1 MARIIAGV
9 YEIQKKIGSGG
20 GGIVYLGEHLR
31 LKKQVALKADK
42 RRLSVDPEKLRRE
55 VDMLKNLTHTYIPQV
70 YDFVQEDGIVYT
82 VMDYIEGESLD
93 KVLVR
98 REAIPQPEILKWAC
112 QLLEALIYL
121 HSRPPHGILHAD
133 IKPANIMLRP
143 DGNIC
148 LIDYNIALALGE
160 DGAVKVGLSR
170 GYASPEHYG
179 ADYIKE
185 NRAGASPFSL
195 HSGSEKHGAATE
207 AEDVPKKYGTVTEA
221 EDAPEK
227 HGAATEVE
235 DAPEKY
241 GTVTEAEDAP
251 EKYETV
257 TEAEDGLEETLPDEK
272 AVLSGIGKQ
281 MPARIFAGKSG
292 MAGNTTGKSST
303 GRSGGVLLDVRS
315 DIYSL
320 GATLYHLLSGYR
332 PPQEAEKVVPLGA
345 DVCSIEVSKIIRKA
359 MSPDPAQR
367 YQSAEEMRNAFLLLP
382 KRDIRTI
389 RHKRRIACCAAALG
403 TAFLA
408 GGFCTFIGLKQLEQR
423 QSALALA
430 EYSGNA
436 LAEGDVSGAVSLA
449 LQAIPDGKSILNA
462 AVTPQAQKAL
472 SDALGV
478 YDLTDGFKAVD
489 TVKLPS
495 APFDIAISP
504 EGTRFAV
511 VYAYEAAIYETETL
525 QEIVSLPVQE
535 SALSDA
541 VFTDEGH
548 ILYAGKEGVA
558 GYDLIR
564 QEIMWTGNTATTLA
578 VSGDGKRVAA
588 VNRDEER
595 AYIYD
600 AADGKLLAEC
610 FFEGHHMP
618 VTYNDT
624 FADAGNSIFALNED
638 GSLLAVSFS
647 DGGLYLFHVGDTDGD
662 LEIYGASEYVH
673 FEGGFH
679 GGYFVF
685 AADSSSHSL
694 FGLVDTESAE
704 YLGGAESQDNFLLQA
719 GKEGVYLASG
729 NLLVAFDPETMQQL
743 ELAYTGDANITDFA
757 VKDGYVLAATDD
769 SGFSFFDSAARKISS
784 ELCEKACDF
793 VRLSGGNAVIGNRNE
808 PSVRILKLEG
818 HDESRLMSYDAR
830 YAHDEARIAQ
840 DGKTAMFFD
849 YQGFRIY
856 DMDGNLVTEMKLP
869 EPERIYDQQF
879 RREGDE
885 SWLEVIW
892 YDGTVRCYSATD
904 GSLLSEEMSEA
915 PSKELEEEFYTDQ
928 YKIVSKLHDA
938 PEAYDIT
945 SGKRVGT
952 LEKDSY
958 LAYVTQTGEYII
970 TEYINTEGTRYGL
983 LLDNDLQTL
992 AYLPGLCDIW
1002 EGMLVFDDGAGSLRQ
1017 SRIYSLEELC
1027 GMGESYGNEIKGR

>member
-1 MARIIAGV
+1 MSKIIAGI

-20 GGIVYLGEHLR
+20 GGIVYLGRHLR
-31 LKKQVALKADK
+31 LQKQVVLKADK
-42 RRLSVDPEKLRRE
+42 RKLSTEPEKLRRE
-55 VDMLKNLTHTYIPQV
+55 VDMLKNLSQTYIPQV
-70 YDFVQEDGIVYT
+70 YDFVQEDGVVYT

-93 KVLVR
+93 KLLGR
-98 REAIPQPEILKWAC
+98 GEIPTQPQVVMWAC
-112 QLLEALIYL
+112 ELLEALTYL
-121 HSRPPHGILHAD
+121 HNCPPYGILHGD
-133 IKPANIMLRP
+133 IKPANIMLRS

-160 DGAVKVGLSR
+160 NGAVKVGFSR

-179 ADYIKE
+179 SHGGE
-185 NRAGASPFSL
+185 NSTLASVFSR
-195 HSGSEKHGAATE
+195 SGGISGGQEE
-207 AEDVPKKYGTVTEA
+207 
-221 EDAPEK
+221 
-227 HGAATEVE
+227 ATEVQ
-235 DAPEKY
+235 DDSEK
-241 GTVTEAEDAP
+241 TVAEDDA
-251 EKYETV
+251 
-257 TEAEDGLEETLPDEK
+257 G
-272 AVLSGIGKQ
+272 SGK
-281 MPARIFAGKSG
+281 MSVAGDISRKSG
-292 MAGNTTGKSST
+292 SNTG
-303 GRSGGVLLDVRS
+303 SGSGVMLDARS

-320 GATLYHLLSGYR
+320 GATLYHLLSGRR
-332 PPQEAEKVVPLGA
+332 PAQNAKDVIPLGT
-345 DVCSIEVSKIIRKA
+345 DDCSEAVAAIIRKA
-359 MSPDPAQR
+359 MAPNPSLR
-367 YQSAEEMRNAFLLLP
+367 YQSAEEMRTDFLLLF
-382 KRDIRTI
+382 KRDKRTV
-389 RHKRRIACCAAALG
+389 RHKRRIAVSMAVLG
-403 TAFLA
+403 TVFLA

-436 LAEGDVSGAVSLA
+436 LAEGDVSSAVSLA
-449 LQAIPDGKSILNA
+449 LQAIPDGKSILDA

-472 SDALGV
+472 ADALGV

-511 VYAYEAAIYETETL
+511 VYAYEAAVYETETL

-541 VFTDEGH
+541 IFTDEDH

-558 GYDLIR
+558 GYDLIKR
-564 QEIMWTGNTATTLA
+564 KNMWTGNAATTLA

-588 VNRDEER
+588 VNRDEEQ

-610 FFEGHHMP
+610 FFGGHHMP
-618 VTYNDT
+618 VAYNDT

-638 GSLLAVSFS
+638 GSFLAVSFS
-647 DGGLYLFHVGDTDGD
+647 DGGLYLFHVGDPDGD
-662 LEIYGASEYVH
+662 LEIYSESKYTH

-679 GGYFVF
+679 GGYFAF

-704 YLGGAESQDNFLLQA
+704 YLGGSESQDNFLLQA

-769 SGFSFFDSAARKISS
+769 NGFSFFDSAARRMSS
-784 ELCEKACDF
+784 ELCEEACDF
-793 VRLSGGNAVIGNRNE
+793 VRLAGGNAVIGNRNE
-808 PSVRILKLEG
+808 PSFRILKLED

-856 DMDGNLVTEMKLP
+856 DMDGNLVTETKLP

-879 RREGDE
+879 RREGNE

-892 YDGTVRCYSATD
+892 YDGTVRCYSAAD
-904 GSLLSEEMSEA
+904 GSLLSEEMSDVS
-915 PSKELEEEFYTDQ
+915 SKELEEEFYTDQ

-938 PEAYDIT
+938 PEVYDIT
-945 SGKRVGT
+945 SGKQAGT

-958 LAYVTQTGEYII
+958 LTYVTQTGEYII

-983 LLDNDLQTL
+983 LLDNDTQTL
-992 AYLPGLCDIW
+992 AYLPGLCDVW

-1017 SRIYSLEELC
+1017 SCIYSLEELC
-1027 GMGESYGNEIKGR
+1027 RMGEGYGNGN